1 MINIDHVQA
10 VRDWH
15 NKFLIKPITQVSEIS
30 TFLELRT
37 RIMEEEINEYFD
49 AKEDMIARADAIT
62 DVYFIAHGTLA
73 LFEDTDKRLR
83 AIMSSYI
90 NGTFLL
96 HCRILKHFLSLD
108 ENKLI
113 KEKLDGLFN
122 EVLRS
127 NNTKADADGNPIFRE
142 DGKLIKSDLFEEP
155 NLKKVLFYEDN

>member
-1 MINIDHVQA
+1 MINNNHVEA
-10 VRDWH
+10 VRQWH
-15 NKFLIKPITQVSEIS
+15 DKFLIKTITQPNEIS
-30 TFLELRT
+30 AFLDLRT

-73 LFEDTDKRLR
+73 LYEDADKKLR
-83 AIMSSYI
+83 SVMAGYI

-96 HCRILKHFLSLD
+96 HCRILRHFMGLE

-113 KEKLDGLFN
+113 TEKIDGLFE

-127 NNTKADADGNPIFRE
+127 NHTKADADGNPIFRE

-155 NLKKVLFYEDN
+155 NLRKVLFY